1 MLPLND
7 PKWKKFRGGYK
18 VEYDASIPLI
28 KLEQQTASLDEIWE
42 ELWEE
47 LHHQGDVGI
56 ASYAAIPHLVRIVQE
71 HNIFDWNSFGLV
83 VCIELCRG
91 QRNNPKIP
99 KWLKADY
106 EKALSDL
113 AKYSVSNFEKTWDA
127 EILEAV
133 LSLLALVKGNRDLA
147 ELIFEVD
154 ENDIKELLNK
164 YFDE

>member
-1 MLPLND
+1 MLPLDD
-7 PKWKKFRGGYK
+7 PKWKEFKGGYK
-18 VEYDASIPLI
+18 VEYDASIALI
-28 KLEQQTASLDEIWE
+28 QLSQQTTLPDEIWME
-42 ELWEE
+42 FWEE

-71 HNIFDWNSFGLV
+71 REIFDWNPFALV

-99 KWLKADY
+99 KWLKDDY
-106 EKALSDL
+106 EKALIDL
-113 AKYSVSNFEKTWDA
+113 ANYAVSNLDKNWDA
-127 EILEAV
+127 EILKAV
-133 LSLLALVKGNRDLA
+133 LSLLALIKGNRDLA

-154 ENDIKELLNK
+154 DNDTKELLNK